1 MNREKLAYQ
10 KGAKDAYYGR
20 SWNPKLPLDDEGT
33 SVLEI
38 EDMTKLEIAEYSKGY
53 HAEPYGQKD
62 YGDDNPTE

>member
-10 KGAKDAYYGR
+10 KDAGDAYYGR

-38 EDMTKLEIAEYSKGY
+38 EGMTKLEIAEYSKGY
-53 HAEPYGQKD
+53 YAEPYGQKD